1 MQYNYTHDSPGLPG
15 DVSAAAPRWL
25 RLTRSGST
33 LTGYDSVNGTSW
45 AKVGTARLAGLHA
58 TVQVG
63 LFATSP
69 VSFQRG
75 SSGAT
80 TLATAV
86 FDHVSGGNPAWR
98 GHSIGASSMYPIL
111 EPGSYHRSG
120 STFTVSGSGDISPAV
135 AGDIFGGDTLE
146 SILGG
151 VLAGLIALIVVAT
164 LYITA
169 EYRRGLIRVTLAAS
183 PRRGRVLAA
192 KAIVIGAVTF
202 ATGLAATLIVIPIS
216 RHIQNG
222 NGDYLFPVSPL
233 TEMRVIIGTAAMLAV
248 AAVAVLALGTVLRR
262 SAGAVTAGIVLLVLP
277 YILATALPGAG
288 QWLMRL
294 TPAAAFAVQ
303 QTIPA
308 YPQVSDN
315 YNVASGFYPLAPWAG
330 FAVLC
335 AWAALGP
342 GPRLLPACGGETHDR
357 AARRVDQAA
366 HRRRHRLAP
375 ARRGRADHGGQHGR
389 GRRHQVLPARLL
401 PGHHQA
407 RADRHRPRPGR
418 HRHRR
423 RAHHQRRVQQ
433 RHDPRHPRRHAPP
446 PPRACRQGRLG
457 DRPGPGSWNRRRAR
471 LPARRPAPP
480 VRPRLH
486 PRPRLPALS
495 LAHGPTLRAA
505 TGSVLYLAL
514 IALLSLGIA
523 TAVRDSAVA
532 IGVVLAVLYLFP
544 IIAQVLSP
552 RWQHDVMRIGPM
564 TAGLSIQA
572 TTHLAACPSA
582 PGPASAWSPP
592 GPPPPCSSA
601 ASSSASATPDRAAG
615 RRRGRGPRSGNA
627 ASGICPMWSALGRVP
642 APARSHDSDATVE
655 LIVGPAQGT
664 GRLGL
669 DAGPHAICRPGD
681 LGGAVQVTVR
691 RRWRA
696 GRALAGRPRACPG
709 RVAVRGCARS
719 WCRRGWWRWWCRRRA
734 IAGSSPS
741 GARRSGD
748 EKYTKGSG
756 CPGGSGRP
764 GTGGSH
770 DARDS
775 GRAARC
781 SRGRHSAGRA

>member
-1 MQYNYTHDSPGLPG
+1 MTATTTAYRSGLPAGRDGFAQILRAEWTKFWTVRGWIIGLIVAVLVTALISILSAAGQHSGSCVGPDPAHLKCTVGHPYVPVGPGGEAVADTFYLVDHPMTGNGSITARLTSLAGATSTLGMSAGQPGNPLANTRAAVTPWAKAGLIIKQSLRQGSAYAAVMATGAHGVRMQYNYTHDSPGLPG
-15 DVSAAAPRWL
+15 DVSASAPRWL

-335 AWAALGP
+335 AWAALALALAFY
-342 GPRLLPACGGETHDR
+342 LL
-357 AARRVDQAA
+357 
-366 HRRRHRLAP
+366 RRR
-375 ARRGRADHGGQHGR
+375 
-389 GRRHQVLPARLL
+389 
-401 PGHHQA
+401 
-407 RADRHRPRPGR
+407 
-418 HRHRR
+418 
-423 RAHHQRRVQQ
+423 
-433 RHDPRHPRRHAPP
+433 
-446 PPRACRQGRLG
+446 
-457 DRPGPGSWNRRRAR
+457 
-471 LPARRPAPP
+471 
-480 VRPRLH
+480 
-486 PRPRLPALS
+486 
-495 LAHGPTLRAA
+495 
-505 TGSVLYLAL
+505 
-514 IALLSLGIA
+514 
-523 TAVRDSAVA
+523 
-532 IGVVLAVLYLFP
+532 
-544 IIAQVLSP
+544 
-552 RWQHDVMRIGPM
+552 
-564 TAGLSIQA
+564 
-572 TTHLAACPSA
+572 
-582 PGPASAWSPP
+582 
-592 GPPPPCSSA
+592 
-601 ASSSASATPDRAAG
+601 
-615 RRRGRGPRSGNA
+615 
-627 ASGICPMWSALGRVP
+627 
-642 APARSHDSDATVE
+642 DA
-655 LIVGPAQGT
+655 
-664 GRLGL
+664 
-669 DAGPHAICRPGD
+669 
-681 LGGAVQVTVR
+681 
-691 RRWRA
+691 
-696 GRALAGRPRACPG
+696 
-709 RVAVRGCARS
+709 
-719 WCRRGWWRWWCRRRA
+719 
-734 IAGSSPS
+734 
-741 GARRSGD
+741 
-748 EKYTKGSG
+748 
-756 CPGGSGRP
+756 
-764 GTGGSH
+764 
-770 DARDS
+770 
-775 GRAARC
+775 
-781 SRGRHSAGRA
+781 